1 MIEIPT
7 EALAQIRRHARET
20 YPEECCGALL
30 GELSG
35 ESARIQRV
43 EALVNRSA
51 EERGRRYVVS
61 PEDYVR
67 VERGAEKE
75 GLSLL
80 GFYHSHPDHP
90 AHWSPTDLAEAHWFG
105 CSYVI
110 TSVEEGKAV
119 VTNSFELAGSDEA
132 DKQLVDEKVELET

>member
-1 MIEIPT
+1 VIQISAD
-7 EALAQIRRHARET
+7 ALAQIRRHARET

-30 GELSG
+30 GEPSG
-35 ESARIQRV
+35 ENARIQRV

-90 AHWSPTDLAEAHWFG
+90 PVPSEFDREHALPFFHYIVMAVPRGEPGEALSWTLSADRGVFE
-105 CSYVI
+105 S
-110 TSVEEGKAV
+110 EELV
-119 VTNSFELAGSDEA
+119 SDA
-132 DKQLVDEKVELET
+132 LRR